1 MDQMTGIV
9 SADDFVDL
17 IGRQS
22 WQARIDAIVQA
33 QPLPGKASHCARDA
47 LRRHAIEIA
56 IERQRRPARRPTPVG
71 EARIGRLAA
80 EAVRLHRQLPQAAR
94 RRFELRL
101 EQAMLD
107 GQSLTPLF
115 HLLRTAWLHRSR
127 GFEVCFAG
135 LLDEAP
141 CDLLISRD
149 AVEAE
154 VICSVVSAE
163 SGRDLHRGAW
173 FKLADSIDP
182 DLQTWLAAHPGR
194 YLLKMTL
201 PNGLRLAG
209 DRSGAGDDLAALH
222 RRIKQLLA
230 EKRRSD
236 HDDAAVIRLDPLFL
250 AGAQSGGGRARA
262 PPPARP
268 GPRPPLRSEFGPDTH
283 LAVTVAGNGVFAM
296 AAHAGR
302 ASDVPA
308 AVRRHMAALAPAR
321 LSGPRP
327 GILAIFVDDTELTE
341 WRRLAADMSLEAEA
355 RQFLTTP
362 EARNVVSVACTSRHE
377 LFDEGCE
384 DAEFRF
390 RNPTHKACKLEALAP
405 SIVSST

>member
-1 MDQMTGIV
+1 MIDFA
-9 SADDFVDL
+9 SPEDFVAL

-33 QPLPGKASHCARDA
+33 QPLPGRTSHCARDS

-56 IERQRRPARRPTPVG
+56 IERQRRPARKPAPACET
-71 EARIGRLAA
+71 RIALLAN
-80 EAVRLHRQLPQAAR
+80 EAVRLHRALSPAGR
-94 RRFELRL
+94 RRFEAKL
-101 EQAMLD
+101 EHAMLD

-127 GFEVCFAG
+127 GFDVSFTG
-135 LLDEAP
+135 LADETP
-141 CDLLISRD
+141 CDLVITRN

-154 VICSVVSAE
+154 VACSVVSAE
-163 SGRDLHRGAW
+163 AGRDLHRGAW
-173 FKLADSIDP
+173 FKLADRIDP

-201 PNGLRLAG
+201 PNGLRLEGPAG
-209 DRSGAGDDLAALH
+209 NGDDLAELH
-222 RRIKQLLA
+222 RRIKLLLS
-230 EKRRSD
+230 ERRRSD
-236 HDDAAVIRLDPLFL
+236 YDAAAVIRLDPLFL
-250 AGAQSGGGRARA
+250 AGAQAEELGLMSR
-262 PPPARP
+262 
-268 GPRPPLRSEFGPDTH
+268 LRDEFGPDTH

-308 AVRRHMAALAPAR
+308 AVRRHMSALAPTR
-321 LSGPRP
+321 LTGQRP
-327 GILAIFVDDTELTE
+327 GILAIFVDDTELVE

-377 LFDEGCE
+377 LFDQSCD

-390 RNPTHKACKLEALAP
+390 RNPSHKACKLEALAP
-405 SIVSST
+405 SIMSSN